1 MLQSMASQRVEE
13 KEGVGAGG
21 TEVKRM
27 LRSKGKRKRNKNF
40 VKEMEEET
48 SLWGQGLGPQASTA
62 AGRGSIPG
70 WGPKNPH
77 VRICG
82 QNKRERQTDGRETKP
97 GKEMG
102 VAEVIEGES

>member
-1 MLQSMASQRVEE
+1 M
-13 KEGVGAGG
+13 
-21 TEVKRM
+21 KRM
-27 LRSKGKRKRNKNF
+27 LRRKGKRKRNKNF

-48 SLWGQGLGPQASTA
+48 SLWVQGLGPQASTA

-77 VRICG
+77 VRRCG
-82 QNKRERQTDGRETKP
+82 QNKRERQTDGRETMP

-102 VAEVIEGES
+102 VAEVTEGES